1 MCESRIAI
9 FLVNYE
15 KRSVDDMPPKTID
28 AFMKR
33 LERQIARTKVR
44 VVEIKERHERI
55 KSSGGTLTEHGGWE
69 LGYWEAKLSTL
80 EDTLDDLKELGFVPN
95 GKGE

>member
-1 MCESRIAI
+1 
-9 FLVNYE
+9 
-15 KRSVDDMPPKTID
+15 MPPKTME
-28 AFMKR
+28 AFIKR
-33 LERQIARTKVR
+33 LERQIARAKTR
-44 VVEIKERHERI
+44 VEDIKERHERI

-80 EDTLDDLKELGFVPN
+80 EDTLDDLNELGFVPN

>member
-1 MCESRIAI
+1 
-9 FLVNYE
+9 
-15 KRSVDDMPPKTID
+15 MPPKTIET
-28 AFMKR
+28 FIKR
-33 LERQIARTKVR
+33 LERQIARAKTR
-44 VVEIKERHERI
+44 VEDIKERHERI

-80 EDTLDDLKELGFVPN
+80 EDTLDDLNELGFVPN